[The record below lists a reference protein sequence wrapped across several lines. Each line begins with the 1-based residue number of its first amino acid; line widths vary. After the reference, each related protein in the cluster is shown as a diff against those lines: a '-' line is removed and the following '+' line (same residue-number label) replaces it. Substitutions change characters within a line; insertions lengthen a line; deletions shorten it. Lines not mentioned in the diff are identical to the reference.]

1 MVLYVPYD
9 DRCSSVVV
17 RCGLASSRSLWNP
30 FINGR
35 TFGSCLNGKSP
46 PSIRRLKTS
55 SQNRILISSSHFLI
69 TTHFKNKQQLI
80 ASNYNIMRL
89 LTHNTLRNN
98 SAEAKGKGFPLRIT
112 ATEIR
117 VEENNEEVTEQQL
130 EFVKNM
136 LSRIDWPALVKVSG
150 VTCQEG

>member
-1 MVLYVPYD
+1 
-9 DRCSSVVV
+9 
-17 RCGLASSRSLWNP
+17 
-30 FINGR
+30 
-35 TFGSCLNGKSP
+35 
-46 PSIRRLKTS
+46 
-55 SQNRILISSSHFLI
+55 
-69 TTHFKNKQQLI
+69 
-80 ASNYNIMRL
+80 MRL

-150 VTCQEG
+150 VTCQEGIHSILGYAIFLYSSSFILLLPLYY